1 MASEIDTVAKR
12 AKLAPRKNPYWISVG
27 GGRGGVS
34 LGYRKGA
41 HPPGAWVAKIVLN
54 RQRLEEKLGVADDE
68 GSDLGALS
76 YKSAVVAAIGWSA
89 QQNAAIVSSEQSED
103 RGRPTVR
110 SAVEAYSKHRVKRS
124 QRSGSNA
131 QGRLAKHVLS
141 DSEFADTPLT
151 KLRAVNI
158 QNWRDRLGEAEG
170 SNTIA
175 GGRKMAP
182 ATINRLM
189 NDFRAAL
196 NAAYEGHRRELP
208 AHFPAEV
215 SIGTRALPSTSLARQ
230 QLLSD
235 EMVRA
240 AVSVAFEIEDEG
252 HFGRLVML
260 AASTG
265 ARYSQLAAMQV
276 GHVQPSLGRVLIPG
290 SKKGRSPRAKPPVAF
305 PVSTD
310 VLEKL
315 APALVGRSTDEPL
328 LTRWAY
334 RNVGPFKWEKDRL
347 RPLGSAYEIEKQ
359 WAEVVRRADLPPKT
373 IMYALRHS
381 SIVRGLRT
389 GLPVRLVASLHD
401 TSIEMIEKH
410 YSAFIVDMTEDLAR
424 RAAISFS
431 HPEV

>member
-12 AKLAPRKNPYWISVG
+12 AKLASRKNPYWISVG

-54 RQRLEEKLGVADDE
+54 RQRLEEKLGAADDE

-76 YKSAVVAAIGWSA
+76 YKSAVVAALGWSA
-89 QQNAAIVSSEQSED
+89 QQNAAIVSSEQSEN

-110 SAVEAYSKHRVKRS
+110 SAVEAYSEHRVKRS

-141 DSEFADTPLT
+141 DSEFAGTPLA
-151 KLRAVNI
+151 KLRAATI
-158 QNWRDRLGEAEG
+158 QNWRDRLGEGRESG
-170 SNTIA
+170 DRS
-175 GGRKMAP
+175 GDRKMAP
-182 ATINRLM
+182 ATVNRLM
-189 NDFRAAL
+189 NDLRAAL
-196 NAAYEGHRRELP
+196 NAAYERHRRELP
-208 AHFPAEV
+208 AYFPAEI
-215 SIGTRALPSTSLARQ
+215 SIGTRALPVSSLARQ

-235 EMVRA
+235 QMVRA
-240 AVSVAFEIEDEG
+240 AVASSFDIEDDG

-265 ARYSQLAAMQV
+265 ARYSQLAALRV
-276 GHVQPSLGRVLIPG
+276 GHVQASLGRVLMPG
-290 SKKGRSPRAKPPVAF
+290 SKKGRSPRARPPVAV
-305 PVSTD
+305 PLSID

-315 APALVGRSTDEPL
+315 APATSGRSSDEPL
-328 LTRWAY
+328 LMRWAY

-401 TSIEMIEKH
+401 TSIVNRP
-410 YSAFIVDMTEDLAR
+410 AFAGG
-424 RAAISFS
+424 
-431 HPEV
+431 